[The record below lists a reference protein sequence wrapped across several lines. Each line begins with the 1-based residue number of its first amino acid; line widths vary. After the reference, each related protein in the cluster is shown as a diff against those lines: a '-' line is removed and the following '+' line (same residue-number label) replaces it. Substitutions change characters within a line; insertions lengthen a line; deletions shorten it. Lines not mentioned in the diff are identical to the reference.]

1 MARTI
6 TVATCAGWLKMG
18 EMTPLLILGAT
29 GQIGTYL
36 LARTVERHVVALA
49 RDPDRLPPRHNLSAH
64 VFAAAE
70 DLPSAA
76 AQAVV
81 TIPVWLVPGYLDR
94 LADSGVRRLVCFSTT
109 SVLGKADSQSR
120 RERAVVARVA
130 GAEAQLKARAD
141 DLDIA
146 LTVLRPTMI
155 YGTGRDQTIAAA
167 ARFIQRFGWYP
178 VHGAAMGAR
187 QPVHAADLAAA
198 ALAAMDVPG
207 THGRVYALGGGET
220 LAYREMISRIFAA
233 LGRPAR
239 TLCVPFL
246 PQFLGIAGAVVPGSE
261 LSADVARRMNLDL
274 AFDDGSAAADFGYAP
289 RGFLAGGREDLFGP
303 GG

>member
-1 MARTI
+1 
-6 TVATCAGWLKMG
+6 
-18 EMTPLLILGAT
+18 
-29 GQIGTYL
+29 
-36 LARTVERHVVALA
+36 
-49 RDPDRLPPRHNLSAH
+49 
-64 VFAAAE
+64 
-70 DLPSAA
+70 
-76 AQAVV
+76 
-81 TIPVWLVPGYLDR
+81 
-94 LADSGVRRLVCFSTT
+94 
-109 SVLGKADSQSR
+109 
-120 RERAVVARVA
+120 
-130 GAEAQLKARAD
+130 
-141 DLDIA
+141 
-146 LTVLRPTMI
+146 
-155 YGTGRDQTIAAA
+155 
-167 ARFIQRFGWYP
+167 
-178 VHGAAMGAR
+178 
-187 QPVHAADLAAA
+187 
-198 ALAAMDVPG
+198 MDVPG